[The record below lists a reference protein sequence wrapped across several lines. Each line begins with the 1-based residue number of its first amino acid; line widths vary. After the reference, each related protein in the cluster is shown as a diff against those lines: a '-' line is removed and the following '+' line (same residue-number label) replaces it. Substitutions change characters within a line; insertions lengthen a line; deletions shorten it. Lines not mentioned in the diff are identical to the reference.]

1 MDAVDIALK
10 DRICD
15 ATARIPTSRWPLYS
29 TTLSETTPDAQVDPV
44 TLTFEA
50 ERDTLLTDLSIRV
63 IDTVTGLAL
72 DATVDIE
79 YCNTV
84 YARESRVS
92 QWRACCQRKPVFL
105 VGVRENK
112 RLKFVITLAITP
124 SVNPVQIEVSV
135 SGFQG
140 DGCCS

>member
-1 MDAVDIALK
+1 VDANLALK
-10 DRICD
+10 ERICD
-15 ATARIPTSRWPLYS
+15 ATDRIPTSRWPLYS
-29 TTLSETTPDAQVDPV
+29 TTLSETTADAATSS

-63 IDTVTGLAL
+63 IDSVTGLEVQAR
-72 DATVDIE
+72 VDIE
-79 YCNTV
+79 YCNVV
-84 YARESRVS
+84 YARTSRAS

-112 RLKFVITLAITP
+112 KLKFVITFEVAP
-124 SVNPVQIEVSV
+124 SVNPNVVEVSV